1 MKLST
6 MREINPKETTRA
18 YAFELWMKAPM
29 PMVTFFKI
37 LDVSRLVKISKKSG
51 MKFNM
56 LMCWCIGKAAS
67 SIKEFYMLPVGEK
80 FQLANVKDV
89 MGDNSSTRSSS
100 SGNGF
105 GSFGSVSNSSSQD
118 FNRRLFMKKLL
129 IIYLIIS
136 FLMVFVYAIF
146 VVNAYVS
153 IKYEVET
160 IDNDAIINMVY
171 QIFDTGVTIN
181 FIWFAINTIIILGL
195 YIKLRR
201 K

>member
-1 MKLST
+1 
-6 MREINPKETTRA
+6 
-18 YAFELWMKAPM
+18 
-29 PMVTFFKI
+29 
-37 LDVSRLVKISKKSG
+37 
-51 MKFNM
+51 
-56 LMCWCIGKAAS
+56 
-67 SIKEFYMLPVGEK
+67 
-80 FQLANVKDV
+80 
-89 MGDNSSTRSSS
+89 
-100 SGNGF
+100 
-105 GSFGSVSNSSSQD
+105 
-118 FNRRLFMKKLL
+118 MKKLL

-171 QIFDTGVTIN
+171 QNTGVTVN